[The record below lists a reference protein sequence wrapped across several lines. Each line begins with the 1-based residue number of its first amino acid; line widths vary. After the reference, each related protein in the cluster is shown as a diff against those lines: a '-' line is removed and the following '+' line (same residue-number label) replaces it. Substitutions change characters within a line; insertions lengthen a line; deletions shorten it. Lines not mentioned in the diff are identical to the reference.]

1 MVTEALKNVGN
12 DIGVDPK
19 LHFIPPP
26 GRYDDDSYIGS
37 TAIVLLKRFFDR
49 RTEEQ
54 KVNLC
59 HYVLLSKPSKRRVT
73 PSVSSSLPT
82 KTTNHHLHAERRER
96 WARRGLKNSLQPP
109 VIYFFI

>member
-1 MVTEALKNVGN
+1 MVAEAEKNVGN

-49 RTEEQ
+49 RT
-54 KVNLC
+54 
-59 HYVLLSKPSKRRVT
+59 
-73 PSVSSSLPT
+73 
-82 KTTNHHLHAERRER
+82 
-96 WARRGLKNSLQPP
+96 
-109 VIYFFI
+109 